1 MSRGDYSLARPQEH
15 VHQVK
20 ISLHCTEPLSC
31 APCSINFF
39 FFLPGELPE
48 GVLQELKAYSTSLI
62 RGFLNAVT
70 GSDMCSYFNTN
81 FPVVAPLQSSLLN
94 IMCSTTGHGWL
105 LFNTHKQLSPKF
117 HSLLPV
123 TAIPICIALPAGRA
137 PAPGELWGEGCM
149 RAWLS
154 GRKGTSRAHT
164 VKGNETPGPWEAAI
178 PAKCSTTNRRPC
190 LPPFPSLREQR
201 QYVCDHAQYAH
212 GLRSLSTHTAILC
225 SGQARE
231 SVDLSNVLN
240 K

>member
-1 MSRGDYSLARPQEH
+1 MLH
-15 VHQVK
+15 VP
-20 ISLHCTEPLSC
+20 SAS
-31 APCSINFF
+31 

-105 LFNTHKQLSPKF
+105 LFNTHKQLSPQF

-123 TAIPICIALPAGRA
+123 TAIPSCVALPAGRA
-137 PAPGELWGEGCM
+137 PAPGELWGEGCT

-154 GRKGTSRAHT
+154 GRKGASRAQS
-164 VKGNETPGPWEAAI
+164 KGMKHQVLGKQQSLQSAAGPIAV
-178 PAKCSTTNRRPC
+178 PACHLFPHSESKGST
-190 LPPFPSLREQR
+190 
-201 QYVCDHAQYAH
+201 
-212 GLRSLSTHTAILC
+212 
-225 SGQARE
+225 
-231 SVDLSNVLN
+231 SVTMHNMLMD
-240 K
+240 